1 MMKFKAFA
9 FLVLLSWSSGT
20 SDKSNL
26 FLVETKNDQ
35 NDVEGGHADQENNDI
50 KV

>member
-1 MMKFKAFA
+1 MMRFKDLA

-35 NDVEGGHADQENNDI
+35 NDVDGGHADHEHNDI